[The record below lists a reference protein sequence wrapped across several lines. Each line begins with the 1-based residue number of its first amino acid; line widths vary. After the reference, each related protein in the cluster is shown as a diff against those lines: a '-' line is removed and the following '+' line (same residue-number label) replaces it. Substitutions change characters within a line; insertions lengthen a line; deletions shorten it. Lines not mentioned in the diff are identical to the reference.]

1 MLRARPSNEVRAS
14 AERIG
19 GPLQPLQ
26 GFCSASGSVRR
37 PPAIDA
43 MRAELP
49 KRESMKRASGM
60 KTLAFRAVL
69 RAEQPVCQHS

>member
-43 MRAELP
+43 MRAVLP
-49 KRESMKRASGM
+49 KRERETGASG
-60 KTLAFRAVL
+60 L
-69 RAEQPVCQHS
+69 